1 MRLSAAKSLPASG
14 WTRARLDAIGWAAD
28 AEPLLSGL
36 DRRKRFAIL
45 LLPHHA
51 SIRSSTKIGI
61 RPVDAHLS
69 WSTGSVIAVPRGT
82 QYTAEWHVVEH
93 GRRRSGTSLFAVVG
107 ADPAQVDGTYPDGA
121 DQPRAIGTAR
131 AGDYPALLAGLRERA
146 RRAEWEL
153 LLALEH
159 YLGVSLAAAN
169 RRVARE
175 LDGDLDYDAV
185 DLYADRSNHGA
196 VDGVSLE
203 KLAGELLFGR
213 EDGGATSVVVRLIRR
228 CATTA
233 INQQPVPAYLAVNIA
248 SAAEEAIRREIKD
261 PHIGR
266 KVRRIAR
273 SLGNP
278 DLEAVIAEYRKVH
291 PKDELGRRRALA
303 ALSAG
308 KTIDSTASSF
318 SAIPVGRVV
327 GTVGSA
333 EDSVHLGLT
342 LRALAGRI
350 GTTDAGALLAAYQS
364 VTRGAGPDENELVSA
379 WAATGSVRPGASA

>member
-14 WTRARLDAIGWAAD
+14 WTRTRLDAIGWAAD

-51 SIRSSTKIGI
+51 SIRSATKTGI

-69 WSTGSVIAVPRGT
+69 WSTGSVVAVPRGT
-82 QYTAEWHVVEH
+82 QSTAEWSVVEH
-93 GRRRSGTSLFAVVG
+93 GRRRSGTSRFAG
-107 ADPAQVDGTYPDGA
+107 AGAARVDGTYPDGA
-121 DQPRAIGTAR
+121 DQPREIDTER
-131 AGDYPALLAGLRERA
+131 AGDYPAILAGLRERS

-169 RRVARE
+169 RCVARE
-175 LDGDLDYDAV
+175 LDGDLNYDAV

-203 KLAGELLFGR
+203 KLASELLFGR
-213 EDGGATSVVVRLIRR
+213 EDGGDTSVVVRLIRR
-228 CATTA
+228 CATTS
-233 INQQPVPAYLAVNIA
+233 IHQQPIPAYLAVNIA

-318 SAIPVGRVV
+318 STLPAGRVA

-333 EDSVHLGLT
+333 EDSIHLGLT

-350 GTTDAGALLAAYQS
+350 GTTDAGALLAAYQR